1 MKIAFLT
8 TDEPLYLPTFF
19 QEVLPALAP
28 RTVGV
33 YVVPPLYRDQTTLD
47 AARRYAHTF
56 GWRDAASLAARV
68 AEARMRRR
76 SIASVCAAVDVMSR
90 DAADVNSPEFLDDL
104 RELEPDLLVSVSCP
118 QIFKRPLLDLAPAGC
133 LNIHGALLPRYRGV
147 LPSFWM
153 MANGERYA
161 GVSIYYVNE
170 AIDAG
175 ELCAQRSFP
184 IEPGDSLDSFLHR
197 SKAIAAEL
205 LLETVGAIEDGSVR
219 RTPLDL
225 TEGSYFSWP
234 DTDAVARFRALGRS
248 GW

>member
-1 MKIAFLT
+1 
-8 TDEPLYLPTFF
+8 
-19 QEVLPALAP
+19 
-28 RTVGV
+28 
-33 YVVPPLYRDQTTLD
+33 
-47 AARRYAHTF
+47 
-56 GWRDAASLAARV
+56 
-68 AEARMRRR
+68 
-76 SIASVCAAVDVMSR
+76 MSR
-90 DAADVNSPEFLDDL
+90 DAADVNSREFLDDL
-104 RELEPDLLVSVSCP
+104 RALEPDLLVSVSCP

-153 MANGERYA
+153 MANGEKYA

-184 IEPGDSLDSFLHR
+184 IEPGDSLDSFLRR
-197 SKAIAAEL
+197 SKEIAAEL
-205 LLETVGAIEDGSVR
+205 LLETIEAIDDGSVR

-248 GW
+248 VW